1 MTTIFLLGLLIGMKH
16 AVEADHVAA
25 VASLASRARSVR
37 ETVKVGMVWGLGHT
51 LTLVVIGSA
60 VLAAGSI
67 VPEQAAEAL
76 EFAVGIMLVILGVDV
91 MARVIRERVHFH
103 THRHTDGTRHFHAHA
118 HPDESDHDPEHHEHM
133 HPAGFPVRA
142 LLVGLMHGM
151 AGSAA
156 LILLTL
162 ETIRSTGLGLLY
174 IALFGVGSI
183 LGMAALSIVIAVPL
197 RISAQRATRVYNG
210 LRAGIGVLTLVLG
223 VSIMYRIGVPELL
236 LAP

>member
-1 MTTIFLLGLLIGMKH
+1 MNTIFLLGLLIGMKH

-25 VASLASRARSVR
+25 VASLASRSRSVR
-37 ETVKVGMVWGLGHT
+37 ETVKVGVAWGLGHT
-51 LTLVVIGSA
+51 LTLVLIGSA

-76 EFAVGIMLVILGVDV
+76 EFVVGIMLVALGVDV
-91 MARVIRERVHFH
+91 MVRVVRERVHFH
-103 THRHTDGTRHFHAHA
+103 THRHADGTRHFHAHA
-118 HPDESDHDPEHHEHM
+118 HPGETTHDPEKHEHA

-162 ETIRSTGLGLLY
+162 ETIRSIGPGLLY

-197 RISAQRATRVYNG
+197 RLSAQRATRMYNG
-210 LRAGIGVLTLVLG
+210 LRASIGVLTFGLG
-223 VSIMYRIGVPELL
+223 VSIMYQIGIPELL
-236 LAP
+236 SVS